1 MASTKTKTTEKKE
14 PPIFDNSGTSYLA
27 KFINVMEYIYKLF
40 SYYVVGSIKDH
51 KLEFSFI
58 LGLIIY
64 IIIASIIFANNP
76 YDIITD
82 NNEGL
87 SILLMLFGGFLI
99 VLMMFFYSRKKEL
112 FENEEETG
120 TLSFIGKIFTSIVSV
135 GLAITLVYMLFNLST
150 YFGEFSNAIMSGINI
165 LIIVGIITI
174 SFKFFGLLGGGEPG
188 EQSPSWS
195 KLLIKIIRG
204 YDGWKCE

>member
-64 IIIASIIFANNP
+64 IIIVQGDDPVFNGI
-76 YDIITD
+76 
-82 NNEGL
+82 
-87 SILLMLFGGFLI
+87 SILGRLL
-99 VLMMFFYSRKKEL
+99 FYSFYL
-112 FENEEETG
+112 F
-120 TLSFIGKIFTSIVSV
+120 SS
-135 GLAITLVYMLFNLST
+135 
-150 YFGEFSNAIMSGINI
+150 
-165 LIIVGIITI
+165 
-174 SFKFFGLLGGGEPG
+174 
-188 EQSPSWS
+188 
-195 KLLIKIIRG
+195 
-204 YDGWKCE
+204 